1 MAATETEKEMTD
13 YVYNRAR
20 VLNRGRPPYAF
31 LDQLIA
37 WGKEAPMDLFAPNPE
52 NADIYVYVKPVLGP
66 WTSVEYRR
74 GVMLEVMRVH
84 AGFESSWDWDEG
96 VDMTN
101 ATSMRNIEGQET
113 GIFQVSFD
121 STYLHN
127 GVMKPFALEHGIET
141 PKTFIPKM
149 KLDHKLALDYYARLI
164 RYNVQWAGPIKR
176 HEIDPWLSRK
186 SAEEFRLRTI

>member
-1 MAATETEKEMTD
+1 MTEFK
-13 YVYNRAR
+13 YSKAR
-20 VLNRGRPPYAF
+20 VLNRGQPPDDF
-31 LDQLIA
+31 LYEITDWA
-37 WGKEAPMDLFAPNPE
+37 RHAPMELFAPNPE
-52 NADIYVYVKPVLGP
+52 PADIYASVKDVLGP

-84 AGFESSWDWDEG
+84 AGFESSWDWTEG

-101 ATSMRNIEGQET
+101 QTSMAHIEGQET

-127 GVMKPFALEHGIET
+127 GVMKPFAKEHDIDT
-141 PKTFIPKM
+141 PQKFIPKM
-149 KLDHKLALDYYARLI
+149 KSNHTLALDYYARLI

-186 SAEEFRLRTI
+186 SAEELRFMSI